1 MLIAIIVVIIIPALL
16 WAFLLYHVRK
26 FRRRQNQSP
35 LPPITL
41 SSPLQQ
47 VRALLAKYFN
57 APVSARE
64 LDTDRQGGTDVPLT
78 GSGNPDTAVVIERRS
93 VWDLLRFLSGPL
105 PLSIGLHIAILLAI
119 LWGVHFE
126 QGRNLI
132 MVNFQTSGGG
142 GGGTQEVKQL
152 DVPEMPMPAMAMPLP
167 IERPI
172 VAQHSTQAISEATHY
187 MRSVSGGGI
196 GIGLGGGIG
205 AGYGHGIG
213 AGFGGFIGGLR
224 RSGLDVALIID
235 GTGSMKRIIDV
246 VKSRMRLLILAIH
259 RLVPTTRM
267 AIVVFGGRGEPIQ
280 VQPLTISPDVLINFL
295 ENIQAQNGGAW
306 QEDTLGAVRT
316 AVDRL
321 AWQPLAKKVIIL
333 VGDTPPFDEDMEP
346 TLDEVRK
353 LRAENGIFNTVD
365 VTVEEHQLFLQEY
378 YREIGATP
386 PKNDSMPS
394 FYFQTQRAYQQ
405 MAAAGGGQWRS
416 LTRDQQINQQVL
428 ILAFGSQWQTE
439 VSAFGRGLVT
449 GRSQSD
455 P

>member
-1 MLIAIIVVIIIPALL
+1 MVLIAIIAALAVSTSIL
-16 WAFLLYHVRK
+16 VFLLCRRIWP
-26 FRRRQNQSP
+26 RRRNAQT
-35 LPPITL
+35 LPPQL
-41 SSPLQQ
+41 SMPGS
-47 VRALLAKYFN
+47 V
-57 APVSARE
+57 
-64 LDTDRQGGTDVPLT
+64 QGGAGTDTP
-78 GSGNPDTAVVIERRS
+78 VIAERRS
-93 VWDLLRFLSGPL
+93 VWDVLRFLTGPL

-132 MVNFQTSGGG
+132 TVNFQPSGG
-142 GGGTQEVKQL
+142 GGGTQQVKQL
-152 DVPEMPMPAMAMPLP
+152 DVPEMPMPEMKMPMP

-172 VAQHSTQAISEATHY
+172 VAQHSTAAISEATHY
-187 MRSVSGGGI
+187 VRSVAGGGI
-196 GIGLGGGIG
+196 GIGRGGGIG
-205 AGYGHGIG
+205 SGYGQGIG

-224 RSGLDVALIID
+224 RSGLDVALVID
-235 GTGSMKRIIDV
+235 GTGSMKRIISDV
-246 VKSRMRLLILAIH
+246 KGKMRLLILAIH

-280 VQPLTISPDVLINFL
+280 VQPLTVSPDVLINFL
-295 ENIQAQNGGAW
+295 ENIRAQNGGAW
-306 QEDTLGAVRT
+306 QEDTLGSVRT

-321 AWQPLAKKVIIL
+321 AWQPRAKKVIIL
-333 VGDTPPFDEDMEP
+333 VGDTPPFADDKEP
-346 TLDEVRK
+346 TLDEIRK

-365 VTVEEHQLFLQEY
+365 VTYEEHQRFLEEY
-378 YREIGATP
+378 YREIGLPP
-386 PKNDSMPS
+386 PKDNRMPG
-394 FYFQTQRAYQQ
+394 FYFETQKAYQE

-449 GRSQSD
+449 GRPRSD